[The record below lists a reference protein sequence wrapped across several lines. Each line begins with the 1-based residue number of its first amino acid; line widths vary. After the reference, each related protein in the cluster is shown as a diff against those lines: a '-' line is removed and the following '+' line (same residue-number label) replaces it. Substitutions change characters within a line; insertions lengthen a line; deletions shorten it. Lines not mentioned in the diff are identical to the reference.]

1 MHKHPVRKFLGL
13 LALYTFIIV
22 GIFVLQFKTE
32 SIISRTLGSL
42 SLTLAQTQTEDDQIK
57 LKNQFEVEYKNIKF
71 SASEKNPVM
80 AKTKNGEIQ
89 ALVLDNYEETAN
101 GFTILFQNNAKISF
115 AVNGDKLSVFPS
127 YNDTYKSY
135 TIPYSTSKKFNT
147 EKISSSNMMLSSKN
161 DLLSFSAES
170 LENDS
175 FEISTSSAATI
186 ASISRQKSF
195 SFDAVAQLEKSTK
208 KDFDA
213 NAKKLCD
220 TLINKTNESLVSS
233 SASSLTEKIIV
244 AYVAELSKRGK
255 YTQAVNSIPESFKT
269 GTKRTYIS
277 APYFN
282 NLVEMNKTLSTA
294 NSRML
299 SAVSS
304 KSLDAFTVED
314 ISSFLLREKF
324 KSSVQEFMA
333 YPASISKFAP
343 TAVQAAAIL
352 NVYADVSAKDRK
364 FASKLEPVLD
374 QCVEII
380 QKSCSVK
387 DKTLVISDPSVKT
400 IIDQIKIGDALVK
413 IGNAKSKE
421 IWTKAGYILL
431 NTALE
436 SKEIT
441 LQNVGDIYTILSP
454 QNKFYPHTEILGYY
468 GTNAV
473 WAWTIASAI
482 SYTFEPATTANIV
495 IDFPLNMTHYVIFNG
510 VPSFD
515 NKIQIQGIMFRT
527 DPRFEAYNSSGYV
540 YQATTQ
546 SLLIKSRH
554 KSRFEVIRLYFTSPS
569 NYTNV
574 IPAIKV
580 PKPAPAPAPQPAVEA
595 PKPAENA
602 EGTGTPGATSTA
614 SAETAAKPAENAANS
629 EEQKAEEE
637 AKKEEEASAKD
648 SKSDKK
654 DKKKK

>member
-13 LALYTFIIV
+13 LALYTSIIV

-32 SIISRTLGSL
+32 SIISRTLGAL
-42 SLTLAQTQTEDDQIK
+42 SLTLAQTQTDDDQVK
-57 LKNQFEVEYKNIKF
+57 LKNQFEIEYKNIKF
-71 SASEKNPVM
+71 SASEKNPVI
-80 AKTKNGEIQ
+80 AITKNGESQ
-89 ALVLDNYEETAN
+89 ALILENYEEAPD
-101 GFTILFQNNAKISF
+101 GFSILFQNDAKISF
-115 AVNGDKLSVFPS
+115 KISGDKLSVFPLS
-127 YNDTYKSY
+127 SSEYKSY
-135 TIPYSTSKKFNT
+135 IIPYSTSKKFNT
-147 EKISSSNMMLSSKN
+147 ERVSSTNLMLSSKN
-161 DLLSFSAES
+161 DLLSFFASS
-170 LENDS
+170 LTDS
-175 FEISTSSAATI
+175 TFEISTSSMATI

-195 SFDAVAQLEKSTK
+195 SFDAVAQLEKSSK
-208 KDFDA
+208 KDFEA

-294 NSRML
+294 NSRMA
-299 SAVSS
+299 SAVAS
-304 KSLDAFTVED
+304 KSLDAFAVED

-324 KSSVQEFMA
+324 KSSSQEFMS
-333 YPASISKFAP
+333 YPASLSKFKP

-352 NVYADVSAKDRK
+352 NVYVNISAKDRN
-364 FASKLEPVLD
+364 FASKLEPVID
-374 QCVEII
+374 QCVETI

-387 DKTLVISDPSVKT
+387 DKTLVISDPSVKNL
-400 IIDQIKIGDALVK
+400 IDQIKIGEALVK

-421 IWTKAGYILL
+421 NWTKAGYILL

-441 LQNVGDIYTILSP
+441 LANVGDIYTILSP
-454 QNKFYPHTEILGYY
+454 QNKYYPHAEILGYY

-473 WAWTIASAI
+473 WAWTIASAV
-482 SYTFEPATTANIV
+482 SYTYDPSTTANIV
-495 IDFPLNMTHYVIFNG
+495 IDFPLNLTHYVIFSG
-510 VPSFD
+510 IPSFD

-546 SLLIKSRH
+546 NLLIKSRH
-554 KSRFEVIRLYFTSPS
+554 KSRFEVIRLYFASPS

-574 IPAIKV
+574 IPGIKV
-580 PKPAPAPAPQPAVEA
+580 PKPVPAPQPAPEA
-595 PKPAENA
+595 AKPAETP
-602 EGTGTPGATSTA
+602 EGTPAAAPAESA
-614 SAETAAKPAENAANS
+614 KPAETAAKP
-629 EEQKAEEE
+629 EEKKAESAEE
-637 AKKEEEASAKD
+637 KKEEEAPAED
-648 SKSDKK
+648 AESDKK
-654 DKKKK
+654 DKKKKKNK